1 MLIRILLILA
11 LAMPLALKAE
21 DTKAYV
27 GNEVGATLKNGF
39 GRKARVIQQLDPGTE
54 ITVIEKH
61 TRTGN
66 AKVRLSSGE
75 IGWLATRF
83 ISDLAPVNTAATTNT
98 AATSAAP
105 EAVVTPEV
113 KPPSAEQLQAEV
125 ERLRSELS
133 AVRQVSN
140 NALQIQAERDQL
152 QESLI
157 SIKQEL
163 EAVNRE
169 KNSMNADQKQ
179 AWFVIGSLVLLGG
192 ILVGVILPRLT
203 VRRKND
209 WGSF

>member
-1 MLIRILLILA
+1 MFIRIFLILA

-21 DTKAYV
+21 ETKAYV
-27 GNEVGATLKNGF
+27 GNETGATLKNGF
-39 GRKARVIQQLDPGTE
+39 GRKAKVIQQLDAGTE

-61 TRTGN
+61 PRTGN
-66 AKVRLSSGE
+66 AQVRLSSGE

-83 ISDLAPVNTAATTNT
+83 ITDLAPANTAAI
-98 AATSAAP
+98 SAAP
-105 EAVVTPEV
+105 EAAVSPEV
-113 KPPSAEQLQAEV
+113 KPLSTEQLQAEV

-163 EAVNRE
+163 EAANRE